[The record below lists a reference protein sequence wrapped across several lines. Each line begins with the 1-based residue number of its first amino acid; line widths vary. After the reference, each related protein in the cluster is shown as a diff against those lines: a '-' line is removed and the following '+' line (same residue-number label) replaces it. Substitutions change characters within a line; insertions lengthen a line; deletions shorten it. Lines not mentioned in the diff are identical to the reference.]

1 MDITEKFALVS
12 ITIRDLVVNVSD
24 DFQPMLDQ
32 ELKFGANIQ
41 MSLSDKLTM
50 LHREGHE
57 QPSAVARKDGFPE
70 FLLEGCKVQFQT
82 VFDFSVYISEL
93 DGEKSDRPQ
102 VANYACLY
110 DLTYDIRSRVDEM
123 DEFKSYIESTAILDS
138 WPYFREYARTVFTK
152 MGFRVVP
159 PIPVHPGIS

>member
-1 MDITEKFALVS
+1 MDIAEKLALIS

-32 ELKFGANIQ
+32 KVKLGANIQ

-50 LHREGHE
+50 LHGEGHE
-57 QPSAVARKDGFPE
+57 QSSAVARDDGFPE
-70 FLLEGCKVQFQT
+70 FLLQGCKVQFQT
-82 VFDFSVYISEL
+82 VFDFSVYLSEL
-93 DGEKSDRPQ
+93 EGEERDRPQ

-123 DEFKSYIESTAILDS
+123 DDFKSYIERTAIFDS
-138 WPYFREYARTVFTK
+138 WPYFRDYARTVFTK

-159 PIPVHPGIS
+159 PIPVHPDLS